1 MFRIAPFGTI
11 PLAKTSVIL
20 QVSGLL
26 KRHTHQILCASRSSV
41 TGYESC
47 LTSVLDSSAARN
59 PLESGNF
66 FKVSNCHRDCEVL
79 AFCKPRDCK
88 TQANWLETKSKFSD
102 HVFRLHLSATSS
114 DHTFRPR
121 LPTTPFGHA
130 FRPHLSATPST
141 CFSIPRDDSSRK
153 IGGSGSICQ
162 NRMNSEHG
170 ETQVMGPLSEQ
181 VIEKMCFY
189 RILHSYVT
197 TPPNVTSVVQSVIVQ
212 LKFDMYDGGG
222 CYASY
227 PLENDCW

>member
-1 MFRIAPFGTI
+1 MFRIAPFGTT
-11 PLAKTSVIL
+11 PLEKTSVTL
-20 QVSGLL
+20 LVSDLL
-26 KRHTHQILCASRSSV
+26 KRHTHQILCASKSFVS
-41 TGYESC
+41 GYESC

-79 AFCKPRDCK
+79 AFCTPRDCK

-102 HVFRLHLSATSS
+102 HALRPRLRPRLSATS
-114 DHTFRPR
+114 
-121 LPTTPFGHA
+121 
-130 FRPHLSATPST
+130 ST
-141 CFSIPRDDSSRK
+141 CFSIPSDDSSRK
-153 IGGSGSICQ
+153 IGSSGSISH

-170 ETQVMGPLSEQ
+170 ETLVMGPQSEQ
-181 VIEKMCFY
+181 VIEKMYFDQ
-189 RILHSYVT
+189 ILDCYVT

-212 LKFDMYDGGG
+212 LKFGMYNGSG